1 MKFTKMHGIGN
12 DFVVVDARDTDRDW
26 QKLAVPLCDRHFGIG
41 ADGLILVLP
50 SEKADLRMRMY
61 NPDGSES
68 EQCGNGLRC
77 FVKYALDRHIVSA
90 PEGGLSIETLAGVL
104 PAQATAVNGRVTS
117 VRVGMGR
124 PRFEPQQIP
133 VAVKAEPPLKDV
145 SIELEDRTLSVTC
158 LSMGNPHAVLL
169 SDDPVDDFPL
179 EAVGP
184 EVEHHSLF
192 PNRVNFEVARVR
204 ARDRIDVRVWERGAG
219 PTLACGSGAAAVMVA
234 ARLHNLVDDRTE
246 VQLPGGVLTLEWD
259 GVADVFLTGPAVEVF
274 EGEWPLEIKR

>member
-50 SEKADLRMRMY
+50 SDKADLRMRMY

-77 FVKYALDRHIVSA
+77 FVKYALDRDIVSA

-117 VRVGMGR
+117 VRVGMRR

-133 VAVKAEPPLKDV
+133 VAVEAEPPLKDV
-145 SIELEDRTLSVTC
+145 SIELEHGVI
-158 LSMGNPHAVLL
+158 
-169 SDDPVDDFPL
+169 
-179 EAVGP
+179 
-184 EVEHHSLF
+184 
-192 PNRVNFEVARVR
+192 VR
-204 ARDRIDVRVWERGAG
+204 
-219 PTLACGSGAAAVMVA
+219 
-234 ARLHNLVDDRTE
+234 
-246 VQLPGGVLTLEWD
+246 
-259 GVADVFLTGPAVEVF
+259 
-274 EGEWPLEIKR
+274 